1 MNEYLEK
8 LNCKQSKINVKPLE
22 EYARKNQIPII
33 EYESLMIIFSLIKAK
48 KVLKILEIVI
58 RQNYEINF
66 CQICLFRIY

>member
-48 KVLKILEIVI
+48 KVL
-58 RQNYEINF
+58 NG
-66 CQICLFRIY
+66 

>member
-48 KVLKILEIVI
+48 KSFKD
-58 RQNYEINF
+58 
-66 CQICLFRIY
+66 FRNWYCYWVFGNSNG

>member
-48 KVLKILEIVI
+48 KVLIIFFL
-58 RQNYEINF
+58 
-66 CQICLFRIY
+66 

>member
-48 KVLKILEIVI
+48 KVLKD
-58 RQNYEINF
+58 
-66 CQICLFRIY
+66 FRNWYCYWVFGNSNG